1 MTTNPGLNSFDSGGS
16 LTSEFAGDPDM
27 AELVRLFVEEMPE
40 RIDAMLQSW
49 QRGAA
54 GDLRRLAHQMKG
66 ACGGYGFPQVGHAAG
81 RLENSLAAFGQS
93 AELGDLEGL
102 REQVEELVR
111 LCRRV
116 TADPEPGN

>member
-1 MTTNPGLNSFDSGGS
+1 MTTNPSLNSFDSGGF
-16 LTSEFAGDPDM
+16 LTSEFANDPDM
-27 AELVRLFVEEMPE
+27 SELVRLFVEEMPE
-40 RIDAMLQSW
+40 RIDAMLQSLE
-49 QRGAA
+49 RGAA

-66 ACGGYGFPQVGHAAG
+66 ACGGYGFPRVGQAAG

-93 AELGDLEGL
+93 VELGDLEGL
-102 REQVEELVR
+102 REQVEELIG